1 MKRLLLIVLP
11 LLLIVG
17 CSSPEPI
24 NYETTLIERDGIFY
38 TKDTN
43 KPYSGRVFS
52 LYEDGKKKMEG
63 TLEDGVMVF
72 FKPKDKDKKIKT
84 WTFYDKNDGEKYEGH
99 LIEETEFQQLEKKT
113 ELPYFSL
120 YSIYLEKPV
129 IIMMKDDYVGGHI
142 NVKYDKSVEWNELR
156 QVLNNTYFYENGMK
170 KSEKSY
176 RKGRQAGLEIEWYEN
191 GQKEREVTLK
201 DGIEDGLLTSWYEN
215 GQKAYEVNYKDGK
228 WDGLFT
234 AWYENGE
241 KEVEANYKDGIEDGL
256 WISWYK
262 NGQKKGEGTYKDGEE
277 ISKKEWNE
285 DGSVQ

>member
-1 MKRLLLIVLP
+1 MKKLLLIVLP

-99 LIEETEFQQLEKKT
+99 LIEETEFQQLEKTIENKNF
-113 ELPYFSL
+113 FS

-142 NVKYDKSVEWNELR
+142 NIKYVKSEEWDGERSVM
-156 QVLNNTYFYENGMK
+156 NNTYFYENGMK
-170 KSEKSY
+170 KLEKSY
-176 RKGRQAGLEIEWYEN
+176 RKGKQDGKWTGWYEHGQKSSESTFKDGKFISYIEWYE
-191 GQKEREVTLK
+191 
-201 DGIEDGLLTSWYEN
+201 
-215 GQKAYEVNYKDGK
+215 
-228 WDGLFT
+228 
-234 AWYENGE
+234 
-241 KEVEANYKDGIEDGL
+241 
-256 WISWYK
+256 
-262 NGQKKGEGTYKDGEE
+262 
-277 ISKKEWNE
+277 
-285 DGSVQ
+285 DGSVKE